1 MKLKKINYKKI
12 PIVISNLELKKKKE
26 KGKRLGLLS
35 VVGPKRMSL
44 NKNNSGT
51 QV

>member
-12 PIVISNLELKKKKE
+12 PIVISNLELKKKE
-26 KGKRLGLLS
+26 GKRLGLLS

-44 NKNNSGT
+44 KKNNSGT

>member
-1 MKLKKINYKKI
+1 MKLKKINNKRI
-12 PIVISNLELKKKKE
+12 PIVISNLELKKKKKE
-26 KGKRLGLLS
+26 VKRLGLLS

-44 NKNNSGT
+44 KKNNSGT